1 MKKHKWHNETF
12 EVNLELILYRIKDKK
27 SKKKTI
33 KDMLRKGH
41 TLAIAEESITEAAAF
56 CTQMCKDSTV
66 GVYIDLDSFSNC
78 KHGSIAMIQYLQHE
92 IQHFKARVLDSI
104 AERPGRTD
112 LEAHLRISDWAF
124 KKCMSTKFFK
134 SLLK

>member
-1 MKKHKWHNETF
+1 MKVYKWHNETF

-33 KDMLRKGH
+33 RDMLEKGH
-41 TLAIAEESITEAAAF
+41 TLADAEESVTEAASF
-56 CTQMCKDSTV
+56 CTQMCKGGTV

-78 KHGSIAMIQYLQHE
+78 KHGSIALIQYLQHE

-104 AERPGRTD
+104 AENTERTD
-112 LEAHLRISDWAF
+112 IEAHLRISDWAF